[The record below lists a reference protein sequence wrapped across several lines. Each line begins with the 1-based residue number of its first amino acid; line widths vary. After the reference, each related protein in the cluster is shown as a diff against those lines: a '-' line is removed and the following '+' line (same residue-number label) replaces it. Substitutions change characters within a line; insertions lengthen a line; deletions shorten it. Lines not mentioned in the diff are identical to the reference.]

1 MDTATNLYMTFQIK
15 HSGCSRFKH
24 PLKNVT
30 LPEIPQAVLY
40 GIGYFHAGHVDAV
53 AVRFGVFEH
62 RAHLTPVVKVI
73 EGLLR

>member
-15 HSGCSRFKH
+15 RSGCSRFKH

-30 LPEIPQAVLY
+30 LPEIPQTVLY
-40 GIGYFHAGHVDAV
+40 GIGYFQAGHIDAV
-53 AVRFGVFEH
+53 AVRFGFFED
-62 RAHLTPVVKVI
+62 RADPSPVVKVI